1 MVAVAM
7 SDPTCPRKP
16 GRGWGGQGGHEQTG
30 TAKDRSNTWARKSL
44 WLRMVCWKQRSD
56 MPTDIPPIRPTKKVC
71 TDTTGYRETVE
82 VRYDADTV
90 SLQTLLG
97 IFFLCIDPTVTNRQG
112 EDIGSQY
119 QTGVYYTDEE
129 SRKIIEEYFA
139 KEREKHERFCTEL
152 APLQVFYP
160 AEEYHQDYLIKNPE
174 GYCHISLHEMQ
185 KVKEFLEA
193 VKGER
198 K

>member
-1 MVAVAM
+1 MNEKIIYMAGGCFWGTEKLFQAADGVLETTVGYANGHTAN
-7 SDPTCPRKP
+7 PTYK
-16 GRGWGGQGGHEQTG
+16 E
-30 TAKDRSNTWARKSL
+30 
-44 WLRMVCWKQRSD
+44 
-56 MPTDIPPIRPTKKVC
+56 VC
-71 TDTTGYRETVE
+71 TETTGYRETVE